1 MLKRVLSGIVY
12 VAVIVGFFFLR
23 GLVDSRLFGILIYA
37 FSLIGTY
44 EMVHAFSAKR
54 VLENGKDEVP
64 DQSFDLLPNKDAQ
77 LPATDMALSLSQKIA
92 VYVYALLFT
101 PAYYIVEWLWAG
113 HGYRGMLI
121 ATFVL
126 GLVLLCLLVVDHKNT
141 DLKNTGAAMFCGF
154 YPTAIL
160 STMILANAFKEAS
173 ALALLLIFV
182 ISPVADTFAFLIG
195 SMIGGKKLC
204 PSISPKKT
212 IAGAVGGVVF
222 GTGASVLLYWLYTVC
237 SGYVYA
243 GVGSAWAGT
252 PWVFFAVLGLVT
264 SLLTEFGDLV
274 ESVIKR
280 RLGVKDMGRLLP
292 GHGGVLDR
300 IDGTLFASMI
310 VYILFA
316 LFITPVATVV
326 P

>member
-1 MLKRVLSGIVY
+1 MLKRLLTGIVY
-12 VAVIVGFFFLR
+12 IAVLVGFFFLR
-23 GLVDSRLFGILIYA
+23 YVDYRLFGILIYA
-37 FSLIGTY
+37 FSLLGTY
-44 EMVHAFSAKR
+44 EMLHAFSHAHER
-54 VLENGKDEVP
+54 EGAELYAAESGK
-64 DQSFDLLPNKDAQ
+64 A
-77 LPATDMALSLSQKIA
+77 PARSVLSLSQKIA
-92 VYVYALLFT
+92 VWAYAGLFA
-101 PAYYIVEWLWAG
+101 PVFYLCEWLNDGA
-113 HGYRGMLI
+113 GYRGALI
-121 ATFVL
+121 LSFVFAV
-126 GLVLLCLLVVDHKNT
+126 VLFCLLVIDHKNAT
-141 DLKNTGAAMFCGF
+141 LGGTGASLLCGV

-160 STMILANAFKEAS
+160 ATMMLANELKTAS
-173 ALALLLIFV
+173 TLALLLIFV
-182 ISPVADTFAFLIG
+182 ISPVADTFAFLTG
-195 SMIGGKKLC
+195 SLIKGRKLC
-204 PSISPKKT
+204 PNISPNKT
-212 IAGAVGGVVF
+212 VSGAVGGVVF

-243 GVGSAWAGT
+243 GVGSAWEGT

>member
-121 ATFVL
+121 DTFVL
-126 GLVLLCLLVVDHKNT
+126 GLVLLCLVVVDHKNT
-141 DLKNTGAAMFCGF
+141 DLKNTGAEIFSGF
-154 YPTAIL
+154 YTTANL

-222 GTGASVLLYWLYTVC
+222 GTGASVLMYCLYTLAVP
-237 SGYVYA
+237 YEYA
-243 GVGSAWAGT
+243 GIGN
-252 PWVFFAVLGLVT
+252 PWVMFVVVGLIT
-264 SLLTEFGDLV
+264 SLMTEFGDLV

-280 RLGVKDMGRLLP
+280 HLGIKDMGKIMP
-292 GHGGVLDR
+292 GHGGILDR
-300 IDGTLFASMI
+300 IDGTLFASTF
-310 VYILFA
+310 VYIVFV
-316 LFITPVATVV
+316 LFIVR
-326 P
+326 

>member
-1 MLKRVLSGIVY
+1 MLKRLLTGIVY
-12 VAVIVGFFFLR
+12 IAVLVGFFFLR
-23 GLVDSRLFGILIYA
+23 YVDHRLFGILIYA
-37 FSLIGTY
+37 FSLFGTY
-44 EMVHAFSAKR
+44 EMLHAFSHVHEREGSELYAA
-54 VLENGKDEVP
+54 ESGK
-64 DQSFDLLPNKDAQ
+64 A
-77 LPATDMALSLSQKIA
+77 PARSVLSLSQKIA
-92 VYVYALLFT
+92 VWAYAGLFA
-101 PAYYIVEWLWAG
+101 PVFYLCEWLNDGA
-113 HGYRGMLI
+113 GYRGALI
-121 ATFVL
+121 LSFVFAV
-126 GLVLLCLLVVDHKNT
+126 VLFCLLVIDHKNAT
-141 DLKNTGAAMFCGF
+141 LGGTGASLLCGV

-160 STMILANAFKEAS
+160 ATMMLANELKTAS
-173 ALALLLIFV
+173 TLALLLIFV
-182 ISPVADTFAFLIG
+182 ISPVADTFAFLTG
-195 SMIGGKKLC
+195 SLIKGRKLC
-204 PSISPKKT
+204 PNISPNKT
-212 IAGAVGGVVF
+212 VSGAVGGVVF